1 MTSNWTFSY
10 SATFT
15 YDVRHKD
22 YQILHSYGIEIYYK
36 IDGGGQSYLFSRS
49 NGVWTIGEFEFKL
62 LYENVE
68 SSDYINI
75 IYDVTNKGTRSHSLG
90 ISSYAGLYIDN
101 QGTSTVINP
110 LEGNLGF
117 EGIYNDHSA
126 KFILRGTERVTD
138 VDTIFYYRTNSD
150 YTLGNLWK
158 NRSSYDT
165 KPVGIDSWFAFS
177 WQNRNFEPEE
187 EKKFSFLIGRGE
199 YIDNYKITLKTPVKD
214 FYPLISAIRNEV
226 SVSSV
231 KEGVK
236 VELFRSTDGVNEEK
250 IDSFTDNG
258 SSREIIDSAPNIPSS
273 GWHTIKYHLTSD
285 KFPPVYY
292 SFRVLS
298 TDKPELEVEG
308 DVKTEY
314 FANEVFPLKVTIY
327 DDSTVFLITR
337 EDDTVLENEKVI
349 CNGESIT
356 KTINITIPNDRV
368 DTVHVFRIRLRD
380 EFNIESDEFSFTY
393 KVVEVRPDIV
403 LSRALRLYYNVL
415 SSIEVSGR
423 FRNFLGPTELCLFT
437 SINGSSPSNQKCESV
452 SDNQFHD
459 FRFYYKITSSIDSI
473 NNLTIYCLNSDQ
485 TKSNV
490 TFHEFGIISQPILQ
504 RMHSCVNSQELEW
517 YVLFVPLIDFS

>member
-22 YQILHSYGIEIYYK
+22 YQILHSYGIGIYYK
-36 IDGGGQSYLFSRS
+36 IDGGSQSSLFSRS

-101 QGTSTVINP
+101 HGTSTVINP

-126 KFILRGTERVTD
+126 KFVLRGTERVTD

-150 YTLGNLWK
+150 STLGNLWK

-177 WQNRNFEPEE
+177 WQNRNFEPQE

-285 KFPPVYY
+285 RDPVEF
-292 SFRVLS
+292 SFQILV
-298 TDKPELEVEG
+298 TDKPELIVLNEPKSEYFKDDEVEISFL
-308 DVKTEY
+308 VKDDTK
-314 FANEVFPLKVTIY
+314 LKVFY
-327 DDSTVFLITR
+327 SVDDLIVGNVPVDCNKSSKTGKLKFSVS
-337 EDDTVLENEKVI
+337 DDDYNTNHVIKVI
-349 CNGESIT
+349 AKDEFDIYSEEYIFSYVYKGERPEIVIT
-356 KTINITIPNDRV
+356 K
-368 DTVHVFRIRLRD
+368 
-380 EFNIESDEFSFTY
+380 
-393 KVVEVRPDIV
+393 
-403 LSRALRLYYNVL
+403 ALKPLYLVS

-490 TFHEFGIISQPILQ
+490 IFHEFGIISQPILQ